1 MASGADNERSSV
13 LQSGA
18 AEFLNR
24 GGLAEIDRNITI
36 LHRRFKRVAQI
47 TLRGDLDLRFRTR
60 ELRDH
65 LPHSA
70 FRANEQHAQRFH
82 ACAPQR
88 WNPRSA
94 ASPLILLLRT
104 QRAWRGVAPD

>member
-24 GGLAEIDRNITI
+24 TGLAEIDRNVTI
-36 LHRRFKRVAQI
+36 LHRRLKRVAQI
-47 TLRGDLDLRFRTR
+47 TLRCDLDLRFRTG

-70 FRANEQHAQRFH
+70 FGANEQHARARCVH
-82 ACAPQR
+82 HDLP
-88 WNPRSA
+88 
-94 ASPLILLLRT
+94 SPYPLPKGEVDDEV
-104 QRAWRGVAPD
+104 AW